1 MANRFYLKGK
11 KHFAWGDVVW
21 KAAGGSTIRCFL
33 VDSADYTVD
42 TTAHEFL
49 SDIPVAAR
57 EGGSGTGYNQG
68 APMTLIDAADDGVLD
83 AADTTM
89 TTVSGDQAE
98 YIVIY
103 KQGTSDA
110 DSILLLLFDTATGLA
125 ITPNG
130 NDILITWPNV
140 AGTLLAKL

>member
-1 MANRFYLKGK
+1 MANRWYVKGK
-11 KHFAWGDVVW
+11 KHFGLGDIAW
-21 KAAGGSTIRCFL
+21 KAAGGSTIRCFI

-42 TTAHEFL
+42 TNAHEFL
-49 SDIPVAAR
+49 SDIPAAAR

-68 APMTLIDAADDGVLD
+68 ALMTLIDAADDGILD

-89 TTVSGDQAE
+89 TAVTGDQAE

-103 KQGTSDA
+103 KQGTADG
-110 DSILLLLFDTATGLA
+110 DSILLLFIDVATGLA

-130 NDILITWPNV
+130 NDILIQWSNAAEKV
-140 AGTLLAKL
+140 AKL

>member
-11 KHFAWGDVVW
+11 KHFAMGDIAW
-21 KAAGGSTIRCFL
+21 KAAAGSTIRCFL

-68 APMTLIDAADDGVLD
+68 AQLTLIDAADDGILD
-83 AADTTM
+83 ASDTTL
-89 TTVSGDQAE
+89 TAVTGDQAE

-110 DSILLLLFDTATGLA
+110 DSILILLIDVATGLA

-130 NDILITWPNV
+130 NDILIQWDNG
-140 AGTLLAKL
+140 ANKIAKL

>member
-11 KHFAWGDVVW
+11 KHFAFGDIVW
-21 KAAGGSTIRCFL
+21 KAAAGSTIRCFI

-42 TTAHEFL
+42 TSAHEFL
-49 SDIPVAAR
+49 SDVPAAAR

-68 APMTLIDAADDGVLD
+68 ALMTLIDAADDGILD

-89 TTVSGDQAE
+89 SAVTGDQAE

-103 KQGTSDA
+103 KQGTADA
-110 DSILLLLFDTATGLA
+110 DSILLLLIDVATGLA

-130 NDILITWPNV
+130 NDILITWDNG
-140 AGTLLAKL
+140 ANKIAKL